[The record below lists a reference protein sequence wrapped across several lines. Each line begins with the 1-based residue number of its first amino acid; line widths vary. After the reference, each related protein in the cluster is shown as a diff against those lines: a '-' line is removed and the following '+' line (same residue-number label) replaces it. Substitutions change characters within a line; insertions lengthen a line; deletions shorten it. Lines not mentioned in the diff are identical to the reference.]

1 MHLAA
6 TLIALLTGTYSLLT
20 PKGTPRH
27 RYLGLAYVGSMSLVL
42 GTAFCIYTLF
52 GRFGIVHW
60 GAVGSGVALL
70 VGAGSVALRSVVR
83 RWRQWHY
90 MGMGASVMSLYA
102 ALAGESTYRL
112 LPATYFWWST
122 LGPASIVLVIGIL
135 LLYQNYPVAQAGI

>member
-6 TLIALLTGTYSLLT
+6 TFIALLTGTYCLLA
-20 PKGTPRH
+20 PKGTQRH
-27 RYLGLAYVGSMSLVL
+27 RYLGLAYIGSMSMVL

-60 GAVGSGVALL
+60 GAVASAVALL
-70 VGAGSVALRSVVR
+70 VGAGAVALRSVIR
-83 RWRQWHY
+83 PWRQWHY

-112 LPATYFWWST
+112 LPVAYFWWST
-122 LGPASIVLVIGIL
+122 LGPASIVLIIGIL
-135 LLYQNYPVAQAGI
+135 LLYHNYPVAQVGV